1 MIIEICVGSSCYIKG
16 SHDLVELFQNEIKK
30 RELDAEITLAGC
42 FCTGRC
48 NRDGVTVVVDDE
60 PFVGITKENFN
71 EFFKEH
77 VLSKTEEA

>member
-1 MIIEICVGSSCYIKG
+1 MKLKKESWTPKS
-16 SHDLVELFQNEIKK
+16 LF
-30 RELDAEITLAGC
+30 AGC
-42 FCTGRC
+42 FCTGKC
-48 NRDGVTVVVDDE
+48 NRDGVTVVVDDK